1 MPPLALIPAPD
12 KITIG
17 PFTRTFLWQQGRE
30 ASGALRRRCS
40 LSLALFKFFT
50 GSCALPLLFKPCFNK
65 NCFAKKSRRLTRS
78 LIPALAALLSLGTP
92 ELQAQSYLIDPSNTD
107 LVGEIKV
114 IQARESDTLMDIA
127 RVHSLGYRAIRMA
140 NPDLDIWLPGE
151 SMPVVIPSRFVLPN
165 APREGIVLNRGEM
178 RLYFFHEDPESDQPM
193 VTTYPVGIGRADRQ
207 TPTGRGWITMKLHK
221 PTWYPT
227 ENVRADYAAQGK
239 TLARQI
245 PAGPDNPLGEYALV
259 LNLPGYLIHGTNKP
273 DGIGMLV
280 SQGCVRLYPEHIE
293 ALVAAVERGTPVTII
308 DQPSK
313 AGIANGKLMVEVHP
327 PVYPDQ
333 QSERGKDEQ
342 KLIEQIILLLETRG
356 AELEGDI
363 DWNKVTEVFRR
374 ADGIPVAVTRSV
386 PVSAAN
392 SGGLSLGPP
401 ERTQR

>member
-1 MPPLALIPAPD
+1 M
-12 KITIG
+12 
-17 PFTRTFLWQQGRE
+17 
-30 ASGALRRRCS
+30 RRYCS
-40 LSLALFKFFT
+40 LSLALFEFFT
-50 GSCALPLLFKPCFNK
+50 GSCALLLLFKPYFNK
-65 NCFAKKSRRLTRS
+65 NCFTKKSRRLAQA
-78 LIPALAALLSLGTP
+78 LIPAMAALLLLGSP
-92 ELQAQSYLIDPSNTD
+92 QLQAQSYLIEPFNTD
-107 LVGEIKV
+107 MVGEIKV

-127 RVHSLGYRAIRMA
+127 RAHSLGYRAIRLA
-140 NPDLDIWLPGE
+140 NPDLDVWLPGDT
-151 SMPVVIPSRFVLPN
+151 MPVVIPSRFVLPN
-165 APREGIVLNRGEM
+165 APREGVVLNRGEM
-178 RLYFFHEDPESDQPM
+178 RLYFFHQDPETDQPL

-207 TPTGRGWITMKLHK
+207 TPTGRGHITMKLHK

-239 TLARQI
+239 SLARQI

-293 ALVAAVERGTPVTII
+293 ALVAAVEKGTPVTII

-342 KLIEQIILLLETRG
+342 KLITQIMVLLETRG
-356 AELEGDI
+356 AELEGDV
-363 DWNKVTEVFRR
+363 DWNKVRQVFNR
-374 ADGIPVAVTRSV
+374 ADGIPVSVTK
-386 PVSAAN
+386 PLPLTAAKPEG
-392 SGGLSLGPP
+392 SSLGPP
-401 ERTQR
+401 KRAER

>member
-1 MPPLALIPAPD
+1 M
-12 KITIG
+12 
-17 PFTRTFLWQQGRE
+17 WQQRPD
-30 ASGALRRRCS
+30 ASGDLRRQCS
-40 LSLALFKFFT
+40 LTLAILNLFY
-50 GSCALPLLFKPCFNK
+50 GSRALPLLFNPSPNK
-65 NCFAKKSRRLTRS
+65 NIFAHKSARLVRS
-78 LIPALAALLSLGTP
+78 LGPALAVLLSLTAPG
-92 ELQAQSYLIDPSNTD
+92 LHAQSYPIEPLNSD

-127 RVHSLGYRAIRMA
+127 RAYNLGYRGIRLA
-140 NPDLDIWLPGE
+140 NPDLDVWLPGE

-178 RLYFFHEDPESDQPM
+178 RLYFFHEDSETGKSL

-207 TPTGRGWITMKLHK
+207 TPTGRGHITMKLHK

-227 ENVRADYAAQGK
+227 ENVRADYASQGK
-239 TLARQI
+239 SLPRMV
-245 PAGPDNPLGEYALV
+245 PAGPDNPLGDYALM

-293 ALVAAVERGTPVTII
+293 ALVNAVDKGTPVTII

-313 AGIANGKLMVEVHP
+313 AGIANGQLMVEVHP

-342 KLIEQIILLLETRG
+342 RLIKQIILLLETRG
-356 AELEGDI
+356 AELEGEI

-374 ADGIPVAVTRSV
+374 ADGIPVSVTK
-386 PVSAAN
+386 P
-392 SGGLSLGPP
+392 LSIVEARAKSLSPGPP
-401 ERTQR
+401 KRAEE

>member
-1 MPPLALIPAPD
+1 MPLLFNPRPTKSPLAKKSLRLTCFSMNVLVTLLALIAP
-12 KITIG
+12 
-17 PFTRTFLWQQGRE
+17 
-30 ASGALRRRCS
+30 S
-40 LSLALFKFFT
+40 LS
-50 GSCALPLLFKPCFNK
+50 
-65 NCFAKKSRRLTRS
+65 
-78 LIPALAALLSLGTP
+78 
-92 ELQAQSYLIDPSNTD
+92 AQSFSLEPRNND

-127 RVHSLGYRAIRMA
+127 RANSTGYRAIRLA
-140 NPDLDIWLPGE
+140 NPDLDVWLPGE
-151 SMPVVIPSRFVLPN
+151 SMPVVIPSRFVLPD

-178 RLYFFHEDPESDQPM
+178 RLYYFHQDPETDKPL

-207 TPTGRGWITMKLHK
+207 TPTGRGHITMKLHK

-293 ALVAAVERGTPVTII
+293 ALVAAVEKGTPVTII

-313 AGIANGKLMVEVHP
+313 AGIADGKLMVEVHP

-342 KLIEQIILLLETRG
+342 KLIKQIVLLLETRG
-356 AELEGDI
+356 EELEGEI
-363 DWNKVTEVFRR
+363 DWRKVTEAFRR
-374 ADGIPVAVTRSV
+374 ADGIPVAVTRAI
-386 PVSAAN
+386 PITAA
-392 SGGLSLGPP
+392 
-401 ERTQR
+401 R